1 MRRGFL
7 SRLEVMRMSKNQ
19 TNDNIYRQTP
29 AEKKLLE
36 VLVSPENTGKSV
48 QDLCNLANISRF
60 KYYQAMKKPD
70 FVKLLND
77 TTLELI
83 KGKVSDV
90 LNASYTFALTEKGFQ
105 DRKILLQMAGLLVE
119 KTETTVNGN
128 LNVNNPFQN
137 LTEDELR
144 KLANL

>member
-1 MRRGFL
+1 
-7 SRLEVMRMSKNQ
+7 MSKKQ

-36 VLVSPENTGKSV
+36 ILVSPENTGKSV

-90 LNASYTFALTEKGFQ
+90 LNASYTFALTDKGFQ

-128 LNVNNPFQN
+128 LNVNNPFSD
-137 LTEDELR
+137 LSVDELR
-144 KLANL
+144 KLASRDG

>member
-1 MRRGFL
+1 
-7 SRLEVMRMSKNQ
+7 MSKNH
-19 TNDNIYRQTP
+19 TNDNIYRPTP

-70 FVKLLND
+70 FVKLVNE

>member
-1 MRRGFL
+1 M
-7 SRLEVMRMSKNQ
+7 
-19 TNDNIYRQTP
+19 
-29 AEKKLLE
+29 
-36 VLVSPENTGKSV
+36 VSPENTGKSV
-48 QDLCNLANISRF
+48 QDLCNPANISRF

-70 FVKLLND
+70 FVKLVNE

-119 KTETTVNGN
+119 KTETTINGS
-128 LNVNNPFQN
+128 LDISESAKEIEQYFSDGD
-137 LTEDELR
+137 TS
-144 KLANL
+144 

>member
-1 MRRGFL
+1 
-7 SRLEVMRMSKNQ
+7 MSKSQ

>member
-1 MRRGFL
+1 
-7 SRLEVMRMSKNQ
+7 MSKNQ

-29 AEKKLLE
+29 AEKKLIE

-105 DRKILLQMAGLLVE
+105 DRKILLKMAGLLVE

-128 LNVNNPFQN
+128 INVNNPFAN

-144 KLANL
+144 KIAEL

>member
-1 MRRGFL
+1 
-7 SRLEVMRMSKNQ
+7 MSKNH

-70 FVKLLND
+70 FVKLVNE

>member
-1 MRRGFL
+1 
-7 SRLEVMRMSKNQ
+7 MSKSQ

-60 KYYQAMKKPD
+60 KYYQAMKKPG

-128 LNVNNPFQN
+128 LNVNNPFAN

-144 KLANL
+144 KIAEL

>member
-7 SRLEVMRMSKNQ
+7 CRLEVMRMSKNQ
-19 TNDNIYRQTP
+19 TNDNIYRPTP

-48 QDLCNLANISRF
+48 HDLCNLANISRF

-70 FVKLLND
+70 FVKLVNE

-83 KGKVSDV
+83 KGKVSDI

-119 KTETTVNGN
+119 KTETTINGS
-128 LNVNNPFQN
+128 LDISESAKEIEQYFSDGD
-137 LTEDELR
+137 TS
-144 KLANL
+144 